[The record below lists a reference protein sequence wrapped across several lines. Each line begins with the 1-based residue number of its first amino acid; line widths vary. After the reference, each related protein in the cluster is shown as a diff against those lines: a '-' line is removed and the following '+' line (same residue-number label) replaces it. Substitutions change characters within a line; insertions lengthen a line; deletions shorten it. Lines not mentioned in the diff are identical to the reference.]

1 MDLNTTLRFPA
12 DPGTVFEMLV
22 DPDYVGRKAQA
33 ANAIRH
39 EVSVQRDG
47 DSAKIWLLR
56 VMPPDVPDFVRRFVG
71 DTIDLEQT
79 DEWGPATADGS
90 RDGTI
95 SIDMREAPVRLR
107 GTMILAP
114 DGGGTLTEVSGTI
127 KASIPLIGGKVE
139 SAVHDALISAAR
151 REEEVGRQ
159 WLAG

>member
-79 DEWGPATADGS
+79 DVWGPATADGS